1 MESILINKQL
11 TSEMVTPA
19 THPQEVE
26 VWYILPAIRKEL
38 VIVLKEDGLT
48 QKKIAELL
56 NVTEAAVS
64 QYTKSKRAQKIIFNS
79 EVKRF
84 IKGAAKKIENKS
96 DAYQQ
101 IQKISDFV
109 RSSKA
114 ICEIHMQLENNL
126 SKCDICYV

>member
-1 MESILINKQL
+1 MENLLINDKL
-11 TSEMVTPA
+11 TSGMATPS

-38 VIVLKEDGLT
+38 VIALKEDGLS
-48 QKKIAELL
+48 QKKIAGLL

-64 QYTKSKRAQKIIFNS
+64 QYAKSKRAQKITFNS
-79 EVKRF
+79 EVKEF
-84 IKGAAKKIENKS
+84 IKESAKKIENKA

-109 RSSKA
+109 KSSKA
-114 ICEIHMQLENNL
+114 ICEIHMQLEGSLAN
-126 SKCDICYV
+126 CDICYR